1 MASKARAFLRAN
13 RAPLAAI
20 IVVPVLLMAPA
31 LLPGRVLSSADA
43 VLQTYFFSQVQ
54 PAGFVPANALI
65 SDTVYQHTAW
75 RRLVLREIRAGRMP
89 FWNPYAFCGS
99 PLLGNSQSAVFD
111 ILNFPYL
118 LIGDPLSGTVWVV
131 LLRLWIAG
139 LGTYFFSR
147 RIGVSRGGAT
157 LAGIAYQCGGFMII
171 WLMAPHVS
179 SAAWFP
185 WAMLGA
191 EILGT
196 HGGVR
201 PAAGL
206 GLALAASACGGHAEV
221 AFFGA
226 VAASVYALVRRWQER
241 GLRVHHLL
249 SAVGGIAMAGLL
261 AAAIA
266 AVQIL
271 PLLET
276 LAGGTSPE
284 ARAQLARQPV
294 VLWPWQFPTSR
305 LVLLFFPYLYGRPV
319 GGEPSFPPAWTNF
332 CEYSGP
338 YVSSFGA
345 LLALLAIATAAR
357 RSVGRPLALLWC
369 TAWLYSVYCPPL
381 LAAARRLPALGV
393 AVPQRCVFAALFAA
407 AVLAGLGLDRLGAF
421 SGRKRRLVDIGAATT
436 IGATAIAGLTA
447 GCWLLCGAPGFTS
460 VVRVLLSAP
469 FRSVFIGI
477 EQKLQMQ
484 TFELASLFASLYV
497 LPWAILM
504 LGAAVWFFFEKRA
517 GRAREATA
525 VALVALDLLW
535 FAHGFNPTIPRA
547 QAFPRTPAMD
557 TLARVA
563 NGGRVLVMDHGLPPN
578 CATYYGIVDILGYD
592 AIGRRRLE
600 DLLHVAGSFPAGP
613 LEAQVVNFD
622 VYESWVLDVLG
633 VTTVASPRP
642 LRVSYLKPLLHQ
654 GPIYYYQNPR
664 AFPYVWCPSHV
675 VTVSDSNAA
684 ERSLRDP
691 AFDPRVAAIVET
703 GAELHPEAARGNL
716 HWSRPAPARI
726 DIEVDLA
733 EGGLVVVSE
742 SYDPGW
748 RARVDGSRV
757 PVYACDLALMAIP
770 VQAGV
775 HRVTFVFAPRTWP
788 LALALSC
795 AGLLGSFAIL
805 LWSRRKPERP
815 AVEPGPLATSPPAR

>member
-1 MASKARAFLRAN
+1 MASKARALLRAN

-20 IVVPVLLMAPA
+20 IVVPVLLMVPA

-43 VLQTYFFSQVQ
+43 ILQTYFFSQVQ

-75 RRLVLREIRAGRMP
+75 RRLVLREIHAGRMP

-147 RIGVSRGGAT
+147 RIGVSRAGAT

-206 GLALAASACGGHAEV
+206 GLALAASAFGGHAEV

-226 VAASVYALVRRWQER
+226 MAASVYAVVRRGQTRAWRMRE
-241 GLRVHHLL
+241 LL
-249 SAVGGIAMAGLL
+249 GAAGGIALAGLL

-319 GGEPSFPPAWTNF
+319 GGEPSFAPAWTNF

-381 LAAARRLPALGV
+381 LAAARRLPAFDV
-393 AVPQRCVFAALFAA
+393 AVPQRCVFAALFSA

-447 GCWLLCGAPGFTS
+447 GCWLLSGAPGFRT

-484 TFELASLFASLYV
+484 TFELASVFASLYV
-497 LPWAILM
+497 RPWAILL

-517 GRAREATA
+517 GRARGATA

-535 FAHGFNPTIPRA
+535 FAHSFNPAIPRA
-547 QAFPRTPAMD
+547 YAFPRAPAME
-557 TLARVA
+557 TLAGVA
-563 NGGRVLVMDHGLPPN
+563 NGGRVLVLDHGLPPN
-578 CATYYGIVDILGYD
+578 SATFYGIADILGYD
-592 AIGRRRLE
+592 AIGRKRLE
-600 DLLHVAGSFPAGP
+600 RLLRLAGPFPAGP
-613 LEAQVVNFD
+613 LEAPLVHFD
-622 VYESWVLDVLG
+622 RYESWVLDVLG
-633 VTTVASPRP
+633 VRVVASPRALP
-642 LRVSYLKPLLHQ
+642 VTYLKTGPTQ
-654 GPIYYYQNPR
+654 GTVYYYQNPR

-691 AFDPRVAAIVET
+691 AFEPKVTAIVEA
-703 GAELHPEAARGNL
+703 GATLHPKGARGNL
-716 HWSRPAPARI
+716 RWARPAPARI
-726 DIEVDLA
+726 EIEANLA

-748 RARVDGSRV
+748 QAVLDGSRV
-757 PVYACDLALMAIP
+757 PTYPCDLALLG
-770 VQAGV
+770 VQLPAGA
-775 HRVTFVFAPRTWP
+775 HRITFVFAPRTWP
-788 LALALSC
+788 LAVALSSLGL
-795 AGLLGSFAIL
+795 AGILAIL
-805 LWSRRKPERP
+805 LWARRTAKGPEGHR
-815 AVEPGPLATSPPAR
+815 L

>member
-1 MASKARAFLRAN
+1 VIV
-13 RAPLAAI
+13 PL
-20 IVVPVLLMAPA
+20 LLVAPA
-31 LLPGRVLSSADA
+31 LLPGRVLSSAD
-43 VLQTYFFSQVQ
+43 VLLDTYLFTEVR
-54 PAGFVPANALI
+54 PAGFVPSNALI
-65 SDTVYQHTAW
+65 GDTVSQQTVWH
-75 RRLVLREIRAGRMP
+75 RLVIDEVRAGRLP
-89 FWNPYAFCGS
+89 FWNPYASCGS

-111 ILNFPYL
+111 VLNLPYL
-118 LIGDPLSGTVWVV
+118 LSGDPLGGTVWVV
-131 LLRLWIAG
+131 LLRLWVAG
-139 LGTYFFSR
+139 LGTYLFAQS
-147 RIGVSRGGAT
+147 IGVSRAGAS
-157 LAGIAYQCGGFMII
+157 LSAIAYQCGG
-171 WLMAPHVS
+171 LMVVFLMFPTAS

-185 WAMLGA
+185 WVMLAAEMLG
-191 EILGT
+191 T
-196 HGGVR
+196 RGGIR

-206 GLALAASACGGHAEV
+206 GLGLATSIFGGNAEV

-226 VAASVYALVRRWQER
+226 IAASVYALVRRGQTRAWQMRE
-241 GLRVHHLL
+241 LL
-249 SAVGGIAMAGLL
+249 GAAGGIALAGLL

-305 LVLLFFPYLYGRPV
+305 VVLLFFPYLYGRPV
-319 GGEPSFPPAWTNF
+319 GGEPSSPPAWTNF

-381 LAAARRLPALGV
+381 LAAARRLPALDV

-447 GCWLLCGAPGFTS
+447 GCWLLSGAPGFTS

-592 AIGRRRLE
+592 AIGRKRLE
-600 DLLHVAGSFPAGP
+600 RLLRLAGPFPAGP
-613 LEAQVVNFD
+613 LEAPLVHFD
-622 VYESWVLDVLG
+622 RYESWVVDVLG
-633 VTTVASPRP
+633 VRVIASPRP
-642 LRVSYLKPLLHQ
+642 LPATYLKTGPTQ
-654 GPIYYYQNPR
+654 GMVYYYENPR
-664 AFPYVWCPSHV
+664 AFPLVWCPEYALAV
-675 VTVSDSNAA
+675 RDAKDA
-684 ERSLRDP
+684 EKKLGEP
-691 AFDPRVAAIVET
+691 AFDPRAVAIVET
-703 GAELHPEAARGNL
+703 GVALHTQGARGNL

-788 LALALSC
+788 LALVLSSL
-795 AGLLGSFAIL
+795 GLVGIVAIFFGA
-805 LWSRRKPERP
+805 RRRANKTEGHR
-815 AVEPGPLATSPPAR
+815 L